1 MTCSVV
7 RGPSHLPRQ
16 SSTNT
21 MLIKGM
27 SRKRPPTTY
36 VALIA
41 FLVYA
46 GWLNLMTGN
55 MSGIWSKCTNDEMLP
70 IVTDRSR
77 VKVDFL
83 SLGSSFGTNES
94 DPTVFGDAYSG
105 SWWTSVS
112 NFLRYKKVENK
123 KVLHSISLGPTGT
136 KLE

>member
-1 MTCSVV
+1 MIGESE
-7 RGPSHLPRQ
+7 
-16 SSTNT
+16 
-21 MLIKGM
+21 
-27 SRKRPPTTY
+27 
-36 VALIA
+36 
-41 FLVYA
+41 
-46 GWLNLMTGN
+46 
-55 MSGIWSKCTNDEMLP
+55 IWSKCTKSLEYGDEMLP

-123 KVLHSISLGPTGT
+123 WGSQEGASFDLFGANRDKVRMT
-136 KLE
+136 KDWLDFSAEH